1 MTCQRGSEGAP
12 ALHSFSVKPEIQK
25 QGPCLLVPF
34 LLRQEMD
41 FSIATVVGDAK
52 AFISLEI
59 NSDCVATDMARPHQQ
74 LQWPCLFSEF
84 LTIGCSWWGLSECLT
99 ECRVAER
106 CDHWQEARDD
116 RRLTVGFRT
125 QGTVTR
131 KQYVE
136 FSRTESG
143 RIMQERAIWPETWP
157 QGERLGSLL
166 GILPCVGDPVLHRCA
181 CAYS

>member
-1 MTCQRGSEGAP
+1 MIVWPQTCPGPTNSCSD
-12 ALHSFSVKPEIQK
+12 HVSFI
-25 QGPCLLVPF
+25 
-34 LLRQEMD
+34 
-41 FSIATVVGDAK
+41 
-52 AFISLEI
+52 
-59 NSDCVATDMARPHQQ
+59 
-74 LQWPCLFSEF
+74 SEF

-131 KQYVE
+131 KRCVE
-136 FSRTESG
+136 FSRTKSG

-157 QGERLGSLL
+157 HGERLGSLL
-166 GILPCVGDPVLHRCA
+166 GILLCVETLSYIGVPVLKASWKPTPYPHQNQNLGHVALEYLMSWPTFCA
-181 CAYS
+181 CGCHSGLGYVVIGYRLCL